1 MKVSLHIKVLIAL
14 ALGVAVGLA
23 LNAWGAQVWSSLGV
37 NDARAY
43 WAGETSEVNAGA
55 GAVAYACWLVV
66 AATQFV
72 GDLFVRCLRLIAVPV
87 ILFSLVQAVGSIA
100 DLRTLG
106 RVGARTCGLFLV
118 TCLISVSVGLSI
130 ANIVKPG
137 ASVDPAV
144 RDQLAAARAAEAAT
158 RVEAGEKVSASQTL
172 LNMVPSNPFRAL
184 ADGDMMQVVVI
195 SLLLGAA
202 LAALPR
208 IKAAPVLAVCEAM
221 TEAIITFV
229 GWLMKLAPMAVFAL
243 LTPVIATMGFAALK
257 ALAAYCLCVLGGLG
271 FVLFVLYPV
280 VLRLATPMKV
290 RDFFRG
296 IAPAQAL
303 AFSSSS
309 SAATLPVT
317 IQCVRQRLGVPED
330 ITSFVCSLGTTVN
343 MDGTALM
350 QATAAVFI
358 AQLYSVD
365 LSPADQLIIALTATI
380 AAVGSPGIP
389 SGGIVMLVIVLE
401 SVGIPVQGIAIILA
415 VDRVLDMCRTVVN
428 VTGDALA
435 AVFVA
440 GMERRP
446 GQPGRGEGDIPAPS
460 QSG

>member
-1 MKVSLHIKVLIAL
+1 MKMSLHIKVVIAL
-14 ALGVAVGLA
+14 ALGIGVGLA
-23 LNAWGAQVWSSLGV
+23 LNFWGARVWTGAGV
-37 NDARAY
+37 HDSAAY
-43 WAGETSEVNAGA
+43 MAGKPAEVNQGA
-55 GAVAYACWLVV
+55 GTLAYIYWLAIGAVR
-66 AATQFV
+66 FM

-118 TCLISVSVGLSI
+118 TCLISVGIGLTI
-130 ANIVKPG
+130 ANVVQPG
-137 ASVDPAV
+137 AAVDAGV

-158 RVEAGEKVSASQTL
+158 RIDAGEKVSASQVL
-172 LNMVPSNPFRAL
+172 LNMVPTNPFRAL
-184 ADGDMMQVVVI
+184 ADGDMMQVVVLA
-195 SLLLGAA
+195 LLLGAA
-202 LAALPR
+202 LTAIPKQ
-208 IKAAPVLAVCEAM
+208 KAASVLAVCEAM

-229 GWLMKLAPMAVFAL
+229 GWLMKLAPVAVFAL
-243 LTPVIATMGFAALK
+243 LTPVIAALGFDALK
-257 ALAAYCLCVLGGLG
+257 ALAAYCLCVLGGLVL
-271 FVLFVLYPV
+271 VLFVVYPA
-280 VLRLATPMKV
+280 VLRLTTPMKV
-290 RDFFRG
+290 STFFRG

-317 IQCVRQRLGVPED
+317 VQCVRDRLGVPED
-330 ITSFVCSLGTTVN
+330 ITGFVCSLGTTVN

-358 AQLYSVD
+358 AQLYGVD
-365 LSPADQLIIALTATI
+365 LTLADQLMIALTATL

-415 VDRVLDMCRTVVN
+415 VDRILDMCRTVVN

-440 GMERRP
+440 GAEKRLP
-446 GQPGRGEGDIPAPS
+446 GQALGPPGSVNPVP
-460 QSG
+460 

>member
-1 MKVSLHIKVLIAL
+1 MPLHVKVLIAL
-14 ALGVAVGLA
+14 ALGVGVGLA
-23 LNAWGAQVWSSLGV
+23 LNVWGGRVW
-37 NDARAY
+37 
-43 WAGETSEVNAGA
+43 AGA
-55 GAVAYACWLVV
+55 GVSDPVAYMAGQASEKN
-66 AATQFV
+66 AAAGTLAWVYSGTIGAVRFV

-87 ILFSLVQAVGSIA
+87 ILFSLVLAVGSIA

-118 TCLISVSVGLSI
+118 TCLLSVTVGLVI
-130 ANIVKPG
+130 ANTVQPG
-137 ASVDPAV
+137 ARVDAAV
-144 RDQLAAARAAEAAT
+144 RDQLAAERTTEAAA
-158 RVEAGEKVSASQTL
+158 RVQAGEKVSATQVV
-172 LNMVPSNPFRAL
+172 LNMVPTNPFKSL
-184 ADGDMMQVVVI
+184 ADGDMMQVVVVA
-195 SLLLGAA
+195 LLLGAA
-202 LAALPR
+202 LAALPKQ
-208 IKAAPVLAVCEAM
+208 KAAPVLAVCDAM
-221 TEAIITFV
+221 TDAIILFV
-229 GWLMKLAPMAVFAL
+229 GWLMRLAPVAVFAL
-243 LTPVIATMGFAALK
+243 LTPVVATLGLEALS
-257 ALAAYCLCVLGGLG
+257 ALAAYCACVLGGLLV
-271 FVLFVLYPV
+271 VLFVLYPA
-280 VLRLATPMKV
+280 VLRMTTPMKV
-290 RDFFRG
+290 STFFRG

-317 IQCVRQRLGVPED
+317 VQCVRDRLGVPED

-365 LSPADQLIIALTATI
+365 LSLADQVLIALTATL

-389 SGGIVMLVIVLE
+389 SGGIVMLVVVLE

-440 GMERRP
+440 GAEGRLGAGVSP
-446 GQPGRGEGDIPAPS
+446 GQSA
-460 QSG
+460 

>member
-1 MKVSLHIKVLIAL
+1 MKLSLHVKVVGAL
-14 ALGVAVGLA
+14 ALGVGVGLA
-23 LNAWGAQVWSSLGV
+23 LNVWGGRVWETVGVKDPAAYFAGEGAQTNTAAGTLAYLVWLTIAIV
-37 NDARAY
+37 
-43 WAGETSEVNAGA
+43 
-55 GAVAYACWLVV
+55 
-66 AATQFV
+66 QFL

-106 RVGARTCGLFLV
+106 RVGARTCALFLV
-118 TCLISVSVGLSI
+118 TCLLSVAIGLGI
-130 ANIVKPG
+130 ANTVKPG
-137 ASVDPAV
+137 ATVDVQV

-158 RVEAGEKVSASQTL
+158 RVEAGEKLSASAML
-172 LNMVPSNPFRAL
+172 LDLVPSNPFRAL
-184 ADGDMMQVVVI
+184 SDGNMMQVVVVA
-195 SLLLGAA
+195 LLLGAA
-202 LAALPR
+202 LAALPKQ
-208 IKAAPVLAVCEAM
+208 KAAPVLAVCEAM
-221 TEAIITFV
+221 TGAIITFV
-229 GWLMKLAPMAVFAL
+229 GWLMRLAPIAVFAL
-243 LTPVIATMGFAALK
+243 LTPVIAAMGLDALW
-257 ALAAYCLCVLGGLG
+257 ALAAYCLCVLGGLAT
-271 FVLFVLYPV
+271 VLFILYPA
-280 VLRLATPMKV
+280 VLRLTTPMSV
-290 RDFFRG
+290 GTFFRG

-330 ITSFVCSLGTTVN
+330 ITGFVCSLGTTIN

-358 AQLYSVD
+358 AQLYGVD
-365 LSPADQLIIALTATI
+365 LSMTDQLVIALTATL

-401 SVGIPVQGIAIILA
+401 SVGIPVQGIAIILS
-415 VDRVLDMCRTVVN
+415 VDRILDMCRTVVN

-440 GMERRP
+440 AAEGRLGPP
-446 GQPGRGEGDIPAPS
+446 GDGTSDQAG
-460 QSG
+460 